1 MNYQSRDYEVD
12 YIKARKGKACYG
24 MGLGVLL
31 LDEEFPGFPGDVR
44 NASAFPFPMQFEIVK
59 NVDMPLLIYAEDK
72 KACLE
77 PIKKAAENLERM
89 GCRAIVGECGYF
101 AYFQKEIAAHV
112 NIPVFLS
119 SLLQVPWAQ
128 QVIGPEKVVGIIS
141 HAELSTLT
149 EKHLTSVGIQPGSN
163 YITYACREVDGA
175 CEEFE
180 HIWTPGKKLDPPA
193 AYFNKTQKEF
203 VETAVGFYQRH
214 PNMGALLLECTGM
227 QPFARA
233 LQREIEIPI
242 FSWGTLLDFA
252 YSVVVHRDYY
262 GHV

>member
-1 MNYQSRDYEVD
+1 MIYQSRDYEISN
-12 YIKARKGKACYG
+12 IKARQGRACYG
-24 MGLGVLL
+24 MGLGVML

-44 NASAFPFPMQFEIVK
+44 NASAYPFPMQFEIIQ

-72 KACLE
+72 TPCLE
-77 PIKKAAENLERM
+77 PIKAAASKLERM
-89 GCRAIVGECGYF
+89 GCRAITAECGYF
-101 AYFQKEIAAHV
+101 AYFQKEIAAYV

-119 SLLQVPWAQ
+119 ALLQVPWAQ
-128 QVIGPEKVVGIIS
+128 QVVGPNKQVGIIS
-141 HAELSTLT
+141 HAELNTLT
-149 EKHLTSVGIQPGSN
+149 DRHLESVGIQPGSN
-163 YITYACREVDGA
+163 YVTYACREIDGA

-180 HIWTPGKKLDPPA
+180 HLWTPGKKTDPPSA
-193 AYFNKTQKEF
+193 NFKKTQDEF
-203 VETAVGFYQRH
+203 VETAVGFYQQN
-214 PNMGALLLECTGM
+214 PDMGAMLLECTGM